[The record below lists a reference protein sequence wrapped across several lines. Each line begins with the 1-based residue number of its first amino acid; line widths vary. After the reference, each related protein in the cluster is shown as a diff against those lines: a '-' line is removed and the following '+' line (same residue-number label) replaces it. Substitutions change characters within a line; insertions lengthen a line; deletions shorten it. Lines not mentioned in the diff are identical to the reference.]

1 MSQSQTQIQST
12 QSQAPSP
19 KPTQVEKAQAKP
31 QSNVNNLSL
40 EEKLRLLLQQMRDWE
55 RKKLIDT
62 GVITVELV
70 KLPKRESKK
79 RIAPERLALHLK
91 LSNSFKGIIIDD
103 IETIDHI
110 IKALTNSKVKA
121 IAEALQRLN
130 GATTAIELEL

>member
-1 MSQSQTQIQST
+1 MSQTPQTT
-12 QSQAPSP
+12 QNPNPNQAPNP

-31 QSNVNNLSL
+31 QNNSLSL
-40 EEKLRLLLQQMRDWE
+40 EEKLKVLMEQMGDWE
-55 RKKLIDT
+55 RRKIVDT

-91 LSNSFKGIIIDD
+91 RSDSFKGIIIDD

-110 IKALTNSKVKA
+110 IKALTNAKVKA
-121 IAEALQRLN
+121 IAEAIQRLN
-130 GATTAIELEL
+130 GTTAIELEL